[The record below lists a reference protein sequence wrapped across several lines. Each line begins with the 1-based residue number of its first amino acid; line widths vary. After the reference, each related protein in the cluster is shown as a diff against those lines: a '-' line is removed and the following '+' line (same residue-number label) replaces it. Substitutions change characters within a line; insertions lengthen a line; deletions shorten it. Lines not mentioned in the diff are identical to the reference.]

1 MEDACRHRYGW
12 ACYSL
17 AIRYLEGNGV
27 EENDFKA
34 VLLLD
39 DACIR
44 LPEVCEDAAELRAQ
58 YRTDH
63 EPSDH
68 LWNAER
74 WFTRSIGIRKV
85 ALQSPMGFAALTHR
99 HCDALRAQ
107 SSSSSFSSSQLPVV
121 RKTSTSQRYLSAL
134 PMSQIAAPFLVSKS
148 TFADSV

>member
-58 YRTDH
+58 YQTMSH
-63 EPSDH
+63 LTICGTLSDG
-68 LWNAER
+68 LR
-74 WFTRSIGIRKV
+74 DR
-85 ALQSPMGFAALTHR
+85 LGFGKSRFKAQWDSR
-99 HCDALRAQ
+99 H
-107 SSSSSFSSSQLPVV
+107 
-121 RKTSTSQRYLSAL
+121 
-134 PMSQIAAPFLVSKS
+134 
-148 TFADSV
+148 